1 MTNNESDINLYLNFF
16 LDIKVVL
23 DFVPNHS
30 SNESVW
36 FEEALRGHEKY
47 YDYFIW
53 EDGVVDENG
62 ELRPPNNWVLKASL
76 YKNILICFIMCI

>member
-1 MTNNESDINLYLNFF
+1 MNQIKIFILIF

-62 ELRPPNNWVLKASL
+62 ELRPPNNWVLKTCL
-76 YKNILICFIMCI
+76 YKQIFICFIMCL